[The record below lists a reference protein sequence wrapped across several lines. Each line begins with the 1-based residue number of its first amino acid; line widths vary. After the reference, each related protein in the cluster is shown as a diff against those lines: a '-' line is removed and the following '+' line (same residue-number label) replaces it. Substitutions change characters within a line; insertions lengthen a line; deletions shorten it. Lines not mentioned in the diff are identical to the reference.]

1 MDTSLEHIPAGTRK
15 RAGRLRWTVC
25 AMLFFATSINYM
37 DRQVLGILASTLQK
51 SIGWTEQEYGYII
64 SAFQIAYAIGLV
76 TAGRL
81 IDRIGTRI
89 GYTVVIAL
97 WSMASMAHAF
107 ATTAFGFGLA
117 RFFLGLGEAGNFPAA
132 IKATAEW
139 FPRDERSLATGVFNS
154 GANLGAVLA
163 PALIPIITLRYGW
176 QAAFLLTGFFGALW
190 IIWWLVSYRAP
201 ADHRR
206 ITRAEYEYI
215 RGDGPSEL
223 AAIPYRALLSYRQ
236 TWAFAIAKFL
246 TDPIWWFYLYWLPKF
261 FDSHFH
267 LGLSQLGLPLIVV
280 YNVSAAGSIG
290 GGWIP
295 AFLHRRGF
303 SMVQAR
309 YTAMFIAACLVLP
322 IFFAARFTNE
332 WLAVGVLSLAAA
344 AHQGW
349 SANLYT
355 IASDMFPREAIGA
368 VVGIGGMAGSIGGV
382 LFSLGVGYLL
392 QVTHS
397 YTVLF
402 AISSSAYLVA
412 FLWLRLT
419 VPTLPKVQVPA

>member
-15 RAGRLRWTVC
+15 HAGRLRWTVC

-37 DRQVLGILASTLQK
+37 DRQVLGILASTLQR

-89 GYTVVIAL
+89 GYTVVMAL
-97 WSMASMAHAF
+97 WSIASMAHAF

-139 FPRDERSLATGVFNS
+139 FPRDERSLATGIFNS

-190 IIWWLVSYRAP
+190 IVWWLVSYRAP
-201 ADHRR
+201 ADHKR
-206 ITRAEYEYI
+206 ITRSEYEYI
-215 RGDGPSEL
+215 HEDGPSEL

-280 YNVSAAGSIG
+280 YNVSAVGSIG

-322 IFFAARFTNE
+322 IFFAARFTHE
-332 WLAVGVLSLAAA
+332 WLAVAVLSLAAA

-419 VPTLPKVQVPA
+419 VPSLPKIQVPA